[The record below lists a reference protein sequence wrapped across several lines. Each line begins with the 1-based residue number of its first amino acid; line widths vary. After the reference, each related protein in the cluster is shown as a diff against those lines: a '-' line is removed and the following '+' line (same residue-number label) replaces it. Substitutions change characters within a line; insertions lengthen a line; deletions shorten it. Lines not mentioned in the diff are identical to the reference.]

1 MLSRSYNKDIRPTV
15 ATYSLVIRRL
25 MICSVTIVVSR
36 AMTSPLLALLLS
48 TRLGLNQQDIGLL
61 MGIAVFIA
69 TLLGLYGGYIIDRL
83 EKRKLLI
90 LAMLS
95 SSIGFL
101 LLTFV
106 SNLYLTTLTLVI
118 TEAASAL
125 FLIGSKAII
134 SENLPVGDRAKVFS
148 LRYTL
153 TNVGYATGPM
163 FGVVIAGHMQLAPFL
178 IASAIAF
185 GSLFLMIG
193 IPPTQRDDSNKPLS
207 FLTTLRTLRSDRT
220 LILFTSGSLLSTIVH
235 GRYTLYLSQVSAG
248 GLQTRRSAENFVC
261 GAGVQ
266 CRHGDLDAV
275 PDRPFSQTRATALL
289 DRIGYPAVHLRVDR
303 VQPGG
308 QPGYLVRGNVRVHP
322 GRDDHL
328 PVGISVYRHHRPG
341 CAARQLLRRAK
352 PGGLWRG
359 DEPGDMWVFAD
370 QCGADQ
376 YVLCAGGT
384 DRGGRLS
391 VFLEWAARSRFLLI
405 FALDP
410 AINSET
416 SHGPEPHEIRHGLQ
430 LESR

>member
-101 LLTFV
+101 LLTFA

-163 FGVVIAGHMQLAPFL
+163 VGVVIAGHMQLAPFL

-235 GRYTLYLSQVSAG
+235 GRYTLYLSQFLLVAYKP
-248 GLQTRRSAENFVC
+248 AEALKILVVEDDERVLT
-261 GAGVQ
+261 ATV
-266 CRHGDLDAV
+266 DAV
-275 PDRPFSQTRATALL
+275 
-289 DRIGYPAVHLRVDR
+289 
-303 VQPGG
+303 
-308 QPGYLVRGNVRVHP
+308 
-322 GRDDHL
+322 
-328 PVGISVYRHHRPG
+328 
-341 CAARQLLRRAK
+341 C
-352 PGGLWRG
+352 
-359 DEPGDMWVFAD
+359 E
-370 QCGADQ
+370 
-376 YVLCAGGT
+376 
-384 DRGGRLS
+384 
-391 VFLEWAARSRFLLI
+391 
-405 FALDP
+405 
-410 AINSET
+410 
-416 SHGPEPHEIRHGLQ
+416 
-430 LESR
+430 